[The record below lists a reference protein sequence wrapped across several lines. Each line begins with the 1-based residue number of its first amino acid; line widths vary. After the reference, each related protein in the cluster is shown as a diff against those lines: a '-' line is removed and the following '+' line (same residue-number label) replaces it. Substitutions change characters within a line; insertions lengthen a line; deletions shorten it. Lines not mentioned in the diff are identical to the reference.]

1 MTPEIGAHV
10 VTLVGLDGAE
20 HPLLAESQPMT
31 IRTASLDSGMVVVT
45 EAMSDVASAS
55 VGFWVGTGGRD
66 EPDGE
71 AGASHF
77 LEHLLFKGTE
87 SRSARNIAEAVDAV
101 GGEMNAF
108 TTREYTGFYV
118 RLLADKLD
126 LGLDVLCDIMS
137 RPALRPGEVDAERH
151 VILEE
156 ILMHADEPDDLV
168 HELSSESLFPGHP
181 LGRDVLGDEAS
192 VCAMGPDQIRAFFD
206 HHYRPGNMVVSVA
219 GHLDHDLV
227 VEGLASR
234 LPETG
239 GGQRPVRVEPSS
251 ELRPLV
257 VDSRPTEQAHLVV
270 AMRSPGRDN
279 AMRHALDVV
288 NHVLGGGLSS
298 RLFQEIR
305 ERRGLA
311 YSVFSDRV
319 AYDDC
324 GALSVYVGTA
334 PGKVP
339 EVLSLL
345 REELDRM
352 VADGITPAELA
363 LAKGYLRAQ
372 SLLALEDS
380 AARMSR
386 IGRSQLLHGEV
397 LVVEELV
404 ARMEAVTLEDVHR
417 AADLVL
423 GGSRTLAVVGP
434 FSVED
439 LDEIQVG

>member
-1 MTPEIGAHV
+1 VTPVIGVPVA
-10 VTLVGLDGAE
+10 TPAALGGAE
-20 HPLLAESQPMT
+20 HPLLTEGNSMS
-31 IRTASLDSGMVVVT
+31 IRTAYLDSGLVVVT
-45 EAMSDVASAS
+45 EAMSDVASVS

-66 EPDGE
+66 EPDDE

-87 SRSARNIAEAVDAV
+87 SRSARDIAEAVDAV

-118 RLLADKLD
+118 RLLADELD

-137 RPALRPGEVDAERH
+137 RPALRPPEVDAERH

-192 VCAMGPDQIRAFFD
+192 VCAMEPDQIREFFEN
-206 HHYRPGNMVVSVA
+206 HYRPGNMVVSVA
-219 GHLDHDLV
+219 GRLDHDRV
-227 VEGLASR
+227 VEGLAAR

-239 GGQRPVRVEPSS
+239 GGRRPVRVAPSS
-251 ELRPLV
+251 EVRALV
-257 VDSRPTEQAHLVV
+257 VDSRSTEQAHLVV
-270 AMRSPGRDN
+270 AMRSPRREDP
-279 AMRHALDVV
+279 MRHALDVV

-334 PGKVP
+334 PGKVS
-339 EVLSLL
+339 EVLGLL

-352 VADGITPAELA
+352 AADGVTVAELA

-397 LVVEELV
+397 LAVEELV
-404 ARMEAVTLEDVHR
+404 ARMEAVTLEDVHQ
-417 AADLVL
+417 AAGLVL

-434 FSVED
+434 FGTED
-439 LDEIQVG
+439 FEGPLP